1 MLNIYRKIFVSSLS
15 LFLLFSCASVE
26 NQADQIFVN
35 GTIYTVND
43 QNKVVPALAVKEGK
57 IVAIGSNQE
66 IEKLKGDKTQV
77 IDLQGKMMMPGFIE
91 SHAHFMGLGYSKLD
105 LDLMKISSYEELI
118 QKVKEKVEAL
128 EPGEWIIGRGWHQ
141 DKWDSISQPIVQG
154 FPTHHALSQVSPENP
169 VFLKHASGHA
179 ALANAKAMEISGID
193 ANIQFDEGGAVF
205 KDEAGEPTGIF
216 NETAQYLIGKY
227 IPVNDEKRSQ
237 QAFDLAV
244 QTCLENGIT
253 SFHDAGIGPDVIAL
267 YKKNLEAGN
276 LKLRLYSMLDG
287 SNAELLSSYFTSG
300 PEIGLG
306 NDFLTIRSIKLYSD
320 GALGSRGAWLLEE
333 YEDMH
338 GEFGHSITPVEE
350 IFGVCEQA
358 IKYGFQ
364 VGTHA
369 IGDRANHEVLNKY
382 ELAFA
387 AAELPSADYRFR
399 IEHAQHLHP
408 DDIPRFS
415 ELGVIPAMQ
424 AIHMSSDRPWAID
437 RLGEKRII
445 EGAYVWQD
453 LLKSGARIVNGTDA
467 PVEPVNPIP
476 SFYASVTRKTLK
488 GQPPG
493 GYEPAQKMTREQA
506 LKSYTLDAAFGAFE
520 EDIKGSIEVGK
531 YADFTV
537 LDQDIMKIPED
548 EILNTK
554 VLMTIVNGDVVYSDG
569 SIIAIE

>member
-1 MLNIYRKIFVSSLS
+1 MINIFGKIFVSG
-15 LFLLFSCASVE
+15 LLFSLILGCNSEE

-35 GTIYTVND
+35 GTIYTVD
-43 QNKVVPALAVKEGK
+43 DLAPVVPALAVKQGK
-57 IVAIGSNQE
+57 ISAVGSNQE
-66 IEKLKGDKTQV
+66 IEKLKGGKTQV
-77 IDLQGKMMMPGFIE
+77 IDLEGRMMMPGFIE
-91 SHAHFMGLGYSKLD
+91 GHAHFMGLGYSKLD
-105 LDLMKISSYEELI
+105 LDLMTISSYEELI
-118 QKVKEKVEAL
+118 QKVKAKVDASEK
-128 EPGEWIIGRGWHQ
+128 GQWIIGRGWHQ

-154 FPTHHALSQVSPENP
+154 FPTHHALSLVSPDNP

-179 ALANAKAMEISGID
+179 AMANAKAMEIAGID
-193 ANIQFDEGGAVF
+193 ANTQFDEGGAVF

-216 NETAQYLIGKY
+216 NETAQYLIGKH
-227 IPVNDEKRSQ
+227 IPENDEKRTQ

-244 QTCLENGIT
+244 RTCLENGIT

-276 LKLRLYSMLDG
+276 LKLRLYGMLDG
-287 SNAELLSSYFTSG
+287 SNAELLKSYFASG

-306 NDFLTIRSIKLYSD
+306 NDFLTIRAIKLYSD

-333 YEDMH
+333 YDDMH
-338 GEFGHSITPVEE
+338 GEFGHSTTPIEE

-369 IGDRANHEVLNKY
+369 IGDRANHEVLDKY
-382 ELAFA
+382 ELAFT
-387 AAELPSADYRFR
+387 AAEQSSADFRFR

-408 DDIPRFS
+408 DDIRRFS

-476 SFYASVTRKTLK
+476 SFYASVSRKTLK

-520 EDIKGSIEVGK
+520 EDIKGSIKVGK
-531 YADFTV
+531 YADFVV
-537 LDQDIMKIPED
+537 LDRDIMKIPED
-548 EILNTK
+548 ELLNTN
-554 VLMTIVNGDVVYSDG
+554 VLMTIVNGNVVYSDG
-569 SIIAIE
+569 SILTVE